1 MKNILLV
8 EDDET
13 IALGVQYSLQSEGF
27 TVKSVINC
35 KEALLIIENRKIDL
49 VLLDINLPDGDGYNL
64 CQQIKKMTSIP
75 VIFLTVCDEEANIVM
90 GLDMGADD
98 YLTKPF
104 RIKELVARIKAVLRR
119 NENSSQQVHFFQY
132 KHIQINT
139 LEGKVYYDHDEILLT
154 AIEYR
159 LLITLFSNQGKT
171 LSREQILNKIWDIN
185 GEFINDNTLTVN
197 VKRLREKIE
206 KHPQTPEVIQT
217 VRGLGYRLGE

>member
-13 IALGVQYSLQSEGF
+13 IAMGVQYSLQSEGF
-27 TVKSVINC
+27 TVNSVANC
-35 KEALLIIENRKIDL
+35 KEALLVIENQKIDL
-49 VLLDINLPDGDGYNL
+49 ALLDINLPDGDGYNL
-64 CQQIKKMTSIP
+64 CQQIKKISNIP

-119 NENSSQQVHFFQY
+119 NENSSQQAHFFQY

-139 LEGKVYYDHDEILLT
+139 LEGKVYYDHNEILLT

-159 LLITLFSNQGKT
+159 LLITLFGNQGKT

-206 KHPQTPEVIQT
+206 KHPQTPEIIQT